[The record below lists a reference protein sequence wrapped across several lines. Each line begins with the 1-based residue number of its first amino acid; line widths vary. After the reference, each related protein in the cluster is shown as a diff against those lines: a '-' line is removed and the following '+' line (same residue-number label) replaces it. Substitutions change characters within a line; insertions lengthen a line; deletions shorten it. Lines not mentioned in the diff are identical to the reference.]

1 MLGVGAMKK
10 RTFSRQTQ
18 RLRDTVEMIKRARP
32 SLNNKLIARQ
42 IGYSEV
48 GLSRVLNEERGISER
63 LILRLSHEYGVNPD
77 YLRMLADDPWP
88 AGHAAPEPQAG
99 SGETSLAQDIRWSI
113 EVLESN
119 TPFASALQQSIRG
132 YHHALETLRE
142 RDRAIEEN
150 SSLRA
155 QAQELEREINRGAEA
170 LPGQE
175 NFTRSLGTKSQG
187 SDQQHRNRRQKRPT
201 AASSTD

>member
-1 MLGVGAMKK
+1 MKK

-99 SGETSLAQDIRWSI
+99 SGETSLAQDIRWTI

-150 SSLRA
+150 FNLRA
-155 QAQELEREINRGAEA
+155 QAQELERETNRGVEA

-175 NFTRSLGTKSQG
+175 NFTRSSGAKTRSSGRKQEA
-187 SDQQHRNRRQKRPT
+187 HRKRPST
-201 AASSTD
+201 ESSSS

>member
-1 MLGVGAMKK
+1 MKK

-18 RLRDTVEMIKRARP
+18 RLRDTVELVKRARP

-99 SGETSLAQDIRWSI
+99 SGETSLAQDIRWTI

-150 SSLRA
+150 SNLRA
-155 QAQELEREINRGAEA
+155 QAQELERETNRGVEA

-175 NFTRSLGTKSQG
+175 NFTRSSGAKTRSSGRKQEA
-187 SDQQHRNRRQKRPT
+187 HRKRPST
-201 AASSTD
+201 ESSSS

>member
-1 MLGVGAMKK
+1 MKK

-150 SSLRA
+150 SNLRA
-155 QAQELEREINRGAEA
+155 QAQELERETNRGVEA

-175 NFTRSLGTKSQG
+175 NFTRSSGAKTRSSGRKQEA
-187 SDQQHRNRRQKRPT
+187 HRKRPST
-201 AASSTD
+201 ESSSS